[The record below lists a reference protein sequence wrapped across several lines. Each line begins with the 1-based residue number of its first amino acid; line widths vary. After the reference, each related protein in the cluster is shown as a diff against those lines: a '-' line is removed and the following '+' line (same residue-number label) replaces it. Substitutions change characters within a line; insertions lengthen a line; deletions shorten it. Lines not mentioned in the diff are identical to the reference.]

1 MKKSIQSIFLVVLI
15 IFISG
20 CELNNVSVPV
30 SKPQISQSLPIID
43 VDNIKA
49 ISDMSTIALEW
60 KGISEAGIYGY
71 HIYRSNLNID
81 NQKLKR
87 VATIKNK
94 YSSHYLDNGLKPNTQ
109 YLYAISTIGA
119 RDTESVPSQSIS
131 VDTKPRL
138 KSVSFIT
145 SVSNLPRQ
153 IKVLWRPHSN
163 PIVSKYIIERSI
175 HGLST
180 FRRIKTI
187 HKRLIVEYIDTDLED
202 NTEYAYRIKAVTFD
216 RLKSLDSA
224 ITRARTKA
232 LPTNITNITATTDLP
247 QIIQLNWTQP
257 DNIKEIISYA
267 IYVSNSKD
275 GDFNQVVR
283 LNSPYTT
290 VWQHQV
296 TKNDKIQFY
305 KVTTIDKDNL
315 ESSKNISPIMGKTLG
330 IPAQPIITLAM
341 IQDGK
346 IILNWKAGDQRTVAY
361 NIQKVIKNNFL
372 SSTKK
377 IISNVKN
384 SRFEDQD
391 ILRGV
396 TYSYRIEAVGQ
407 NGLISRQTPP
417 TILTIP
423 KSIKTTNATS
433 IDK

>member
-1 MKKSIQSIFLVVLI
+1 MKKLIQSIFLVVSI
-15 IFISG
+15 IFING
-20 CELNNVSVPV
+20 CEINNVSVPT
-30 SKPQISQSLPIID
+30 SKPQISQNLPIID

-60 KGISEAGIYGY
+60 KGISEAGVYGY

-81 NQKLKR
+81 NQQLKR

-94 YSSHYLDNGLKPNTQ
+94 YSSHYLDNNLKPNTQ

-119 RDTESVPSQSIS
+119 RDTESVASQSIS

-163 PIVSKYIIERSI
+163 PKVSKYIIERSI

-180 FRRIKTI
+180 FKKIKTI
-187 HKRLIVEYIDTDLED
+187 RKRLIVEYIDSELED

-216 RLKSLDSA
+216 KIQSLDSA
-224 ITRARTKA
+224 VTRARTKA
-232 LPTNITNITATTDLP
+232 LPTSITNITATTDLP
-247 QIIQLNWTQP
+247 KMIKLNWIKP
-257 DNIKEIISYA
+257 DNIQDIISYV

-275 GDFNQVVR
+275 GDFSKVVR
-283 LNSPYTT
+283 LNSFNTT
-290 VWQHQV
+290 VWEHKV
-296 TKNDKIQFY
+296 NKDDKVQFY

-330 IPAQPIITLAM
+330 IPAQPVITLAM

-346 IILNWKAGDQRTVAY
+346 IVLNWQAGDKRTVAY

-372 SSTKK
+372 SSQKK
-377 IISNVKN
+377 IISNVKDG
-384 SRFEDQD
+384 RFEDQD

-396 TYSYRIEAVGQ
+396 TYSYKIEAIGQ
-407 NGLISRQTPP
+407 NGLISKQTPP

-423 KSIKTTNATS
+423 KLIKTTNATS
-433 IDK
+433 INK